1 MMETALRTLSV
12 LVDNEPGVLSQI
24 SRLFSRKGFNIES
37 LAVGPTQDR
46 SLSRLTLEVI
56 TDDSQTELLCNQL
69 SKMVPV
75 HSVRLLADE
84 HSIRRE
90 LVLCKVRAENRS
102 IRNELIQLA
111 NVFRAS
117 ILDVSATS
125 MTLAVI
131 GEESK
136 NEALTDLLREFGILE
151 MVRTGMVAL
160 ERGAYTISDD
170 NKEKAEFNLG
180 KNFL

>member
-1 MMETALRTLSV
+1 M
-12 LVDNEPGVLSQI
+12 
-24 SRLFSRKGFNIES
+24 
-37 LAVGPTQDR
+37 GPTQDR

-117 ILDVSATS
+117 ILDVSAGS
-125 MTLAVI
+125 H
-131 GEESK
+131 
-136 NEALTDLLREFGILE
+136 R
-151 MVRTGMVAL
+151 
-160 ERGAYTISDD
+160 RGV
-170 NKEKAEFNLG
+170 EK
-180 KNFL
+180 

>member
-75 HSVRLLADE
+75 HSVR
-84 HSIRRE
+84 RE

-160 ERGAYTISDD
+160 ERGRYTIQDER
-170 NKEKAEFNLG
+170 KETLEFNLG
-180 KNFL
+180 KML